1 VVGINQ
7 SNSCP
12 THLFIEKTMDD
23 NDETAIV
30 RADVLDRMSSN
41 GNIDKMLG
49 PANQKFRHEPVS
61 ISGIS
66 FVSSLWLLFILAVSG
81 ALIVSFV
88 FPSWVTV
95 SSVRINRD
103 MVVQD
108 VYIGLFWYCRDDSN
122 GTQQCERYGTDAS
135 DPLAPTS
142 LSDVQAFFAACVLYG
157 AGCVLLLISFIF
169 GLFAY
174 LKPRIGGVSMFLVT
188 FFIQL
193 IAGTCC
199 TEWHHIKLIFLL
211 YSGTA
216 DNRIADIPHW
226 F

>member
-1 VVGINQ
+1 
-7 SNSCP
+7 
-12 THLFIEKTMDD
+12 MDD
-23 NDETAIV
+23 NDQTAIV
-30 RADVLDRMSSN
+30 RADVLDRMSSS

-66 FVSSLWLLFILAVSG
+66 FVSSLWLFLILAVSG

-88 FPSWVTV
+88 FPSWATV

-103 MVVQD
+103 LIVQD

-122 GTQQCERYGTDAS
+122 GTQQCERYGDDAS
-135 DPLAPTS
+135 DSLAPAS
-142 LSDVQAFFAACVLYG
+142 LSDVQAFFAACVIYG
-157 AGCVLLLISFIF
+157 AGCVLLLVSFIF

-188 FFIQL
+188 FFVQL
-193 IAGTCC
+193 IAG
-199 TEWHHIKLIFLL
+199 ILILQSIL
-211 YSGTA
+211 MY
-216 DNRIADIPHW
+216 N
-226 F
+226 